1 MSSKINLAGSS
12 LRETRAI
19 AAGKAHPNSA
29 SELKIEVRLVEGVQL
44 GGDGVGAP
52 SHSWQGRTPSTLGQK
67 TLPSCIRIG
76 NQY

>member
-1 MSSKINLAGSS
+1 VSSKFNLAGSS

-19 AAGKAHPNSA
+19 AAMKAHPCSA
-29 SELKIEVRLVEGVQL
+29 SELKIEVGLVEDIEL

-52 SHSWQGRTPSTLGQK
+52 SHSWQGCTPSTLGQK
-67 TLPSCIRIG
+67 TLLSCIRTE